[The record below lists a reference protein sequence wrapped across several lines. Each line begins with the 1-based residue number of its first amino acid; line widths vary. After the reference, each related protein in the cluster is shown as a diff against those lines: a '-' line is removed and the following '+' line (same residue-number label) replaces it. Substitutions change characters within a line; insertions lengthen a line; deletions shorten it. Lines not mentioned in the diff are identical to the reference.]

1 MRRASYSSG
10 SGCHPCLAGA
20 NDKSESHG
28 PEACGGQSAGPGFR
42 GYEHSYLVEKNTGV
56 WGKE

>member
-10 SGCHPCLAGA
+10 AGLCPCLAGA
-20 NDKSESHG
+20 NDESGSHG

-42 GYEHSYLVEKNTGV
+42 GRECSYLVERDTVSEAKR
-56 WGKE
+56 